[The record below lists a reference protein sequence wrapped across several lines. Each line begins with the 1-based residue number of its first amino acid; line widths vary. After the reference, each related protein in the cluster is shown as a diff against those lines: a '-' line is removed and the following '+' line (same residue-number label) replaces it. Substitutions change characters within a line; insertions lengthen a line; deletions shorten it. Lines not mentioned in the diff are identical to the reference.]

1 MEAVLSRRFSLNGSS
16 SSMDLEPRPVKEDTM
31 KVVKS
36 IPLLLKKERS
46 LRLDEILRDATDLS
60 TCPKEEEGSSSKE
73 DSINSLCKVFD
84 NEGSLSESK
93 LLQGGDHSA
102 ISLRLSSQL
111 SETFLVTDDDT
122 DNVTV
127 SKNVKSQSPL
137 NSLQSVVTKPHD
149 DVMSRT
155 SKWSRMSASST
166 SSTTSSSATTTSS
179 LDDVRLRDSH
189 LERWNQRF
197 EELKE
202 FRRQQGH
209 CCVPLDY
216 PQNPTLAHW

>member
-1 MEAVLSRRFSLNGSS
+1 
-16 SSMDLEPRPVKEDTM
+16 M

-84 NEGSLSESK
+84 NESLSESK
-93 LLQGGDHSA
+93 LQGGDHSA

-111 SETFLVTDDDT
+111 SETFLVSDDDT
-122 DNVTV
+122 DNVAV

-149 DVMSRT
+149 DLMSRR
-155 SKWSRMSASST
+155 SRMSVASTSSSSSNT
-166 SSTTSSSATTTSS
+166 SSTTTSSS
-179 LDDVRLRDSH
+179 DDVRLRDSH